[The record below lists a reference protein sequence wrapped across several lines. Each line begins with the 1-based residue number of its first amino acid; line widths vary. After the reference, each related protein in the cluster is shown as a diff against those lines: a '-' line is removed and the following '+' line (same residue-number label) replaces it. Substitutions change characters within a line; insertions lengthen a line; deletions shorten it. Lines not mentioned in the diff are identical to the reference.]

1 MTKAD
6 QKAYTYIEWE
16 ALKLHLAVVDLV
28 SATVRGCIFGRM
40 QARKLITGE
49 VLFDSI
55 MSEATPF
62 LVKRKYLRLLFETY
76 VRTLPE
82 DNVHIDFNTP
92 MFRDFMFYI
101 VLEDLR
107 NYARYYLG
115 LIVKQG
121 EEDQR
126 DNDLELQRKRA
137 MEWLA

>member
-1 MTKAD
+1 
-6 QKAYTYIEWE
+6 
-16 ALKLHLAVVDLV
+16 
-28 SATVRGCIFGRM
+28 
-40 QARKLITGE
+40 
-49 VLFDSI
+49 

-76 VRTLPE
+76 VRTLPD

-126 DNDLELQRKRA
+126 DNDLEL
-137 MEWLA
+137 